1 MICNLGMAPARAAC
15 SWTEPGQRAASDLS
29 KWLITHTFITF
40 YNPYNPY
47 TVYIRYNGTIW
58 FLTFSN
64 HLLTGMQIQ
73 TGEPSNQP
81 GHNFVED
88 IIYKYVGRFMVVPGS
103 AGNRAAP
110 PDALKMF
117 EAHQHRQK
125 DGAGRQT
132 PVVFDISSCRNGFK
146 HVKAS
151 KTWPFLGTLRVVFLL
166 NDPKAWPHFVQL
178 KSPAVDV
185 KACTSWRGR
194 GGTDCTRPGTMG
206 MARQNLRINVAFP
219 WSWWSNMSSKSGIV
233 NIQMLMGDQNWR
245 PSSRHKSVQ
254 VELLAV
260 KSLFLLLEPGIVI
273 RKSMHI

>member
-1 MICNLGMAPARAAC
+1 M
-15 SWTEPGQRAASDLS
+15 
-29 KWLITHTFITF
+29 
-40 YNPYNPY
+40 
-47 TVYIRYNGTIW
+47 V
-58 FLTFSN
+58 SN
-64 HLLTGMQIQ
+64 HLLTGMHIQ

-88 IIYKYVGRFMVVPGS
+88 IIYKYVGWFMVVPGS

-110 PDALKMF
+110 TDALKMF

-125 DGAGRQT
+125 HGAGRQT
-132 PVVFDISSCRNGFK
+132 PVVFDISSSRNGFK
-146 HVKAS
+146 HVKAA
-151 KTWPFLGTLRVVFLL
+151 KTWPFLGTLRVVFLQ

-219 WSWWSNMSSKSGIV
+219 WS
-233 NIQMLMGDQNWR
+233 
-245 PSSRHKSVQ
+245 
-254 VELLAV
+254 
-260 KSLFLLLEPGIVI
+260 
-273 RKSMHI
+273 